1 MPPLVLVAVAWVVG
15 LLAAHHWFV
24 PLGMEPLSLVLL
36 SLIPLAAILLWP
48 KDRQMRLAGACVL
61 ALLLAALRYQS
72 ALPDLDDPGLLAH
85 YNDRGW
91 VELEG
96 VVDGYPDVRDTWTNL
111 KVEVESIEVEGERH
125 QVRGTVLIRAP
136 RFPAHSYG
144 DRLRISGLL
153 ETPPEFQGF
162 SYQEYLARKGIFS
175 FVNYPQIVKLES
187 GQGSPFWAALFSVK
201 DLARDALARLVPDPE
216 ASLMQGILLGIR
228 SGIPDD
234 LYDDYNTTG
243 TSHIIVISGSNI
255 TFIAALFALAFGRL
269 LGPRRAYWLI
279 IAGITLYVLL
289 VGADAAVVRAGLMGG
304 LFVTAMALGRRS
316 TAYVSLFATVFIL
329 TLINPMALWDVGFQ
343 LSFAATL
350 GLILFAPGI
359 ERLFKRGLVR
369 ISSPDRA
376 RQTLHFL
383 KDALILT
390 LAAQILTI
398 PLVIYHFGRLSL
410 VAPLANLLILPVQP
424 PIMGL
429 GGAATITGLVPF
441 LEPVARAVAW
451 VPWLLLAY
459 TNAVVRWMAGWPFAS
474 LEISRASAGWLILIY
489 ASLLLLLGAWSRRRE
504 AVGRVWSSLTAR
516 RSTVLILGGPAVITI
531 LAWLAVLQLP
541 DSKLHV
547 AFLDVGQGDAI
558 FITTPTGQQVLVDGG
573 PSPSDLTSALGRE
586 MPFWDRS
593 IDLLIMTHPDA
604 DHISGL
610 VEVLDRYEVDG
621 WLDNGRPDDDATYG
635 ECMARIEEGEVP
647 RHAVRAGDRLDLGQ
661 GIVLEVLH
669 PPSQLMT
676 GTEADA
682 NNNSLVLRLTWGEA
696 EFLLTGDIGTEAEQ
710 LLLDS
715 NRDLTADLLKVAH
728 HGSGGSSCNEF
739 LSAVAPTYAVISVGE
754 DNRFGH
760 PDEAV
765 LERLASMGDVT
776 LLRTDTAGTIEFSTD
791 GQQLWVRTER

>member
-1 MPPLVLVAVAWVVG
+1 MPPLVLVAVAWVAG

-24 PLGMEPLSLVLL
+24 PLGIEPLSLVLL

-48 KDRQMRLAGACVL
+48 QDRQMRLAGACVL

-111 KVEVESIEVEGERH
+111 KVEAESIEVEGERH

-153 ETPPEFQGF
+153 ETPPEFEDF
-162 SYQEYLARKGIFS
+162 SYREYLARKGIYS
-175 FVNYPQIVKLES
+175 FVNYPQIVKIES
-187 GQGSPFWAALFSVK
+187 GQGSPFWTALFSVK

-216 ASLMQGILLGIR
+216 ASLLQGILLGIR

-255 TFIAALFALAFGRL
+255 TFIATLFALAFGRL
-269 LGPRRAYWLI
+269 LGRRRAYWLI

-304 LFVTAMALGRRS
+304 LFVTAIALGRRS
-316 TAYVSLFATVFIL
+316 TAYVSLFATVLIL

-350 GLILFAPGI
+350 GLILFAPAI
-359 ERLFKRGLVR
+359 ERLFERGLVR

-376 RQTLHFL
+376 RQTLRFL
-383 KDALILT
+383 NDALILT

-398 PLVIYHFGRLSL
+398 PLVIYHFGRFSL

-429 GGAATITGLVPF
+429 GGAAAITGMVPF
-441 LEPVARAVAW
+441 LEPVARAIAW

-474 LEISRASAGWLILIY
+474 LEIDRASAGWLILIY
-489 ASLLLLLGAWSRRRE
+489 ASLLLVLWAWSRRRE

-516 RSTVLILGGPAVITI
+516 RSTILVLGGPAIIAI

-541 DSKLHV
+541 DRKLHV

-558 FITTPTGQQVLVDGG
+558 LITTPSGQQVLVDGG

-635 ECMARIEEGEVP
+635 ECMARIEGAGVP

-676 GTEADA
+676 GTEADG

-710 LLLDS
+710 LLLGS
-715 NRDLTADLLKVAH
+715 TQDLSADLLKVAH
-728 HGSGGSSCNEF
+728 HGSGGSSCDEF
-739 LSAVAPTYAVISVGE
+739 LAAVSPAYAVISVGE

-760 PDEAV
+760 PNEAV
-765 LERLASMGDVT
+765 LERLEA
-776 LLRTDTAGTIEFSTD
+776 
-791 GQQLWVRTER
+791 WVM

>member
-1 MPPLVLVAVAWVVG
+1 MPPLVLVAAAWVAG

-279 IAGITLYVLL
+279 IAGITLYC
-289 VGADAAVVRAGLMGG
+289 
-304 LFVTAMALGRRS
+304 
-316 TAYVSLFATVFIL
+316 
-329 TLINPMALWDVGFQ
+329 
-343 LSFAATL
+343 
-350 GLILFAPGI
+350 
-359 ERLFKRGLVR
+359 
-369 ISSPDRA
+369 SS
-376 RQTLHFL
+376 
-383 KDALILT
+383 
-390 LAAQILTI
+390 
-398 PLVIYHFGRLSL
+398 
-410 VAPLANLLILPVQP
+410 
-424 PIMGL
+424 
-429 GGAATITGLVPF
+429 
-441 LEPVARAVAW
+441 
-451 VPWLLLAY
+451 
-459 TNAVVRWMAGWPFAS
+459 
-474 LEISRASAGWLILIY
+474 
-489 ASLLLLLGAWSRRRE
+489 
-504 AVGRVWSSLTAR
+504 
-516 RSTVLILGGPAVITI
+516 
-531 LAWLAVLQLP
+531 
-541 DSKLHV
+541 
-547 AFLDVGQGDAI
+547 
-558 FITTPTGQQVLVDGG
+558 
-573 PSPSDLTSALGRE
+573 
-586 MPFWDRS
+586 
-593 IDLLIMTHPDA
+593 
-604 DHISGL
+604 
-610 VEVLDRYEVDG
+610 
-621 WLDNGRPDDDATYG
+621 
-635 ECMARIEEGEVP
+635 
-647 RHAVRAGDRLDLGQ
+647 
-661 GIVLEVLH
+661 
-669 PPSQLMT
+669 
-676 GTEADA
+676 
-682 NNNSLVLRLTWGEA
+682 
-696 EFLLTGDIGTEAEQ
+696 
-710 LLLDS
+710 
-715 NRDLTADLLKVAH
+715 
-728 HGSGGSSCNEF
+728 
-739 LSAVAPTYAVISVGE
+739 
-754 DNRFGH
+754 
-760 PDEAV
+760 
-765 LERLASMGDVT
+765 
-776 LLRTDTAGTIEFSTD
+776 
-791 GQQLWVRTER
+791 